1 MILRRPFFWIILVIA
16 AGFIYAPLHGNNVS
30 LREDLI
36 LVAIAIILASNLNLM
51 IGYTGYVNFGH
62 IVFYGLGG
70 YVGLYLTTVRG
81 WNLVVSALVAGFVVS
96 LAAFLFGLAILRL
109 RGAYFALATIGILQA
124 VQAFVANFDP
134 WGRSTGMYLSFESY
148 RSLGGARHALWIT
161 YFLIIAVMA
170 LSMIVSLAIKN
181 SKFGLGLFAIRE
193 DEDAAVVL
201 GVNATTY
208 KAIIYSVSAFLP
220 AVAGTLMF
228 FKNGMI
234 DPSIA
239 FEFMLSLEGIVMLM
253 LGGQGS
259 VFGAALGGTLYEK
272 LRSYLLTSP
281 TLSNFHLVIA
291 GGLLLMV
298 VLFAPGGLIGW
309 LYRLVPRTRKVI
321 E

>member
-1 MILRRPFFWIILVIA
+1 MILRRPTFWIILLVA
-16 AGFIYAPLHGNNVS
+16 AGFVYGPLHGNNVS

-81 WNLVVSALVAGFVVS
+81 WNLVLAALVAGVVVS
-96 LAAFLFGLAILRL
+96 LCAFLFGLAILRL

-124 VQAFVANFDP
+124 VQSFVSNFDP
-134 WGRSTGMYLSFESY
+134 WGRSTGMYLSFKSY
-148 RSLGGARHALWIT
+148 QSLGGARHALWIT

-170 LSMIVSLAIKN
+170 LSMIVSLAVKN

-220 AVAGTLMF
+220 AVAGALMF

-253 LGGQGS
+253 LGGRGS
-259 VFGAALGGTLYEK
+259 VIGAALGGALYER
-272 LRSYLLTSP
+272 LRSYLLTSSV
-281 TLSNFHLVIA
+281 LSNFHLVIA
-291 GGLLLMV
+291 GGLLLIV

-309 LYRLVPRTRKVI
+309 LYRLVPRAHKVI